1 MSSQSLIGFG
11 MLVTFT
17 AAIYGACGYLV
28 SWVILPWGNKFLYS
42 GFLQS
47 QDSFNTAFTLVQI
60 MVATPFVLLLLW
72 GYDHLNNSNQQSGG
86 DQ

>member
-1 MSSQSLIGFG
+1 MLII
-11 MLVTFT
+11 FT
-17 AAIYGACGYLV
+17 AAIYGGCGYIVSLV
-28 SWVILPWGNKFLYS
+28 LLPWGNHFLGS
-42 GFLQS
+42 SFLQS